1 MLEINSDLWCMSKKC
16 AIFVCNEKIKI
27 SMYKIKLHN
36 DCVRPVEGNH
46 TGERFAYACF
56 IFFRYKNRSL
66 FLYPDLW
73 KANKESDSYKSIISC
88 LSLKKNRS
96 LLFIPKRRERLKLNT
111 NFVVYELH

>member
-1 MLEINSDLWCMSKKC
+1 MH
-16 AIFVCNEKIKI
+16 
-27 SMYKIKLHN
+27 KIKLHN

-66 FLYPDLW
+66 FLYPNLW
-73 KANKESDSYKSIISC
+73 KVTKENDSNSFITHK
-88 LSLKKNRS
+88 LSQKKNRS
-96 LLFIPKRRERLKLNT
+96 LLFVPKRRERLKLNT